1 MGKELK
7 NKKNEKKKPLLS
19 HKEKKAMKQTKKKSG
34 HLLGE

>member
-7 NKKNEKKKPLLS
+7 NKKNEKKKALMS
-19 HKEKKAMKQTKKKSG
+19 HKEKRAMKQTKKKTG